1 MKKYL
6 FAISLTL
13 LAVICQALILFVYEP
28 VIGKEPNLLVQLFP
42 AYFLII
48 NLLMHNILVNTAK
61 NAPKKFVNRFMGLTT
76 GKMMISLIFVLIVGL
91 ASRPDFKAPSITF
104 VVFYLLFMVLE
115 VLFIVRDLKELKN
128 N

>member
-1 MKKYL
+1 MKKYS

-13 LAVICQALILFVYEP
+13 LAISCQVLILFVYQP
-28 VIGKEPNLLVQLFP
+28 VIGKAPNLFVQLFP

-61 NAPKKFVNRFMGLTT
+61 NQPKKFVSRFMGLTT

-91 ASRPDFKAPSITF
+91 ASRPDFKAPAITF

-115 VLFIVRDLKELKN
+115 VLFIVRDLKQLKN

>member
-13 LAVICQALILFVYEP
+13 LAITCQALIVFVYQP
-28 VIGKEPNLLVQLFP
+28 VIGKEPSMLVQFFP

-61 NAPKKFVNRFMGLTT
+61 NQPKKFVNRFMGLTT

-91 ASRPDFKAPSITF
+91 ASRPDFKAPAITF